1 MVMGDFNI
9 DIERDGDKADKLLE
23 WMDSGSLRPVIPD
36 SNTSLRSN
44 RIIDYALSTNIDLS
58 MQTYEGITSSDHKP
72 LLGVFTVEDDLNR
85 EGTRTIWSVFSLVLA
100 YTYDYWEQKEWN
112 TQSAE
117 FT

>member
-1 MVMGDFNI
+1 
-9 DIERDGDKADKLLE
+9 
-23 WMDSGSLRPVIPD
+23 
-36 SNTSLRSN
+36 
-44 RIIDYALSTNIDLS
+44 

-72 LLGVFTVEDDLNR
+72 LLGVSTVEDDLNW